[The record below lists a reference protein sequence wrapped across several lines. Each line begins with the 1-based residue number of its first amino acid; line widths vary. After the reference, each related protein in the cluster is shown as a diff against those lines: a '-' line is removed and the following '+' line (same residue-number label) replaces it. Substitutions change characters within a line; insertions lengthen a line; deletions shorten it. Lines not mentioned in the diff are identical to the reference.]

1 MLASKNGF
9 VDVVKELLHDRRVG
23 KEYKVTELMIAAR
36 KGQASEVESLI
47 KSGEDINQSDIVRD
61 S

>member
-1 MLASKNGF
+1 MKALVNDS
-9 VDVVKELLHDRRVG
+9 RIG
-23 KEYKVTELMIAAR
+23 KEELTKYKVTELMIAAW

-47 KSGEDINQSDIVRD
+47 KRGEDINQADKVRD

>member
-1 MLASKNGF
+1 M
-9 VDVVKELLHDRRVG
+9 KELLHDRRVG
-23 KEYKVTELMIAAR
+23 KEYKVTNLMIAAW

-47 KSGEDINQSDIVRD
+47 KRGEDINQADMVRD

>member
-1 MLASKNGF
+1 M
-9 VDVVKELLHDRRVG
+9 KELLHDRRVG
-23 KEYKVTELMIAAR
+23 KEELAKYKVTELMIAAR

-47 KSGEDINQSDIVRD
+47 KRGEDINQADKVRD